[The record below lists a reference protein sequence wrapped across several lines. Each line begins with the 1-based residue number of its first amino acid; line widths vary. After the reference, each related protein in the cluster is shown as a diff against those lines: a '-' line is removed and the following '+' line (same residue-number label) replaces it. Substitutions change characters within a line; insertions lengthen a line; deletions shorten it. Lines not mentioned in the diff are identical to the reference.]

1 MGGKKR
7 SRSNYCNETDSF
19 LFHRNTEPED
29 NRAERKW
36 LLRILHPEKN
46 SAKKVEIKAF
56 SGK

>member
-29 NRAERKW
+29 NSAERKRF
-36 LLRILHPEKN
+36 LRIPHPEKN
-46 SAKKVEIKAF
+46 SARKDEIKAF